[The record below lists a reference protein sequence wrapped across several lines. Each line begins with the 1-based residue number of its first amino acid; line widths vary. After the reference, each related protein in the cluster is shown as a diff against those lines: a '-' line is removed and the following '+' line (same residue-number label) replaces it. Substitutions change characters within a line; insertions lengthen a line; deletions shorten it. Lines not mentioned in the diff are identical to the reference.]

1 MPPVRTVADAA
12 DAFLARATAVTTRRS
27 YGQTMNALTAAYGD
41 RPLEALDGPAI
52 AELTA
57 DRWGTLAPAT
67 WNRHTATLRS
77 FTVFCRRNGWL
88 RVDPCA
94 GLERRPEKTDR
105 TKAVADTSLQRLFRR
120 EDVPIREKCLWRM
133 LYETAARA
141 QEVLSLDIEDV
152 DLDNKRART
161 VSKGGDT
168 EWLHFQSGSARL
180 LPRIIAGRQTGPLFL
195 AERRPAPARTPAA
208 LDVCPVTGR
217 GRLSY
222 ERAEYLF
229 KRHSRRISR
238 NGLTLHQLRHSA
250 LTTLADDN
258 VSLPLLM
265 GQKPPQEPAIPA
277 ALRPPLRRSRRSDDR
292 RPRPSRTTPPTLTQ
306 TQTSEITAV
315 WGW

>member
-1 MPPVRTVADAA
+1 MPPARTVADAA
-12 DAFLARATAVTTRRS
+12 DVFLTRATAVTTRRS
-27 YGQTMNALTAAYGD
+27 YGQTMKVLTAAYGD
-41 RPLEALDGPAI
+41 HPIDGLDGPAI

-57 DRWGTLAPAT
+57 DSWGTLAPAT
-67 WNRHTATLRS
+67 WNRHVATLRS
-77 FTVFCRRNGWL
+77 FTAFCRRTGWL
-88 RVDPCA
+88 QVDLCA
-94 GLERRPEKTDR
+94 GLERRPEKIDR
-105 TKAVADTSLQRLFRR
+105 TKAVADISLQRLFRR
-120 EDVPIREKCLWRM
+120 EDVPIREKCLWRL

-141 QEVLSLDIEDV
+141 QEVLSLNVEDV

-161 VSKGGDT
+161 VSKGGDI
-168 EWLHFQSGSARL
+168 EWVHFQSGSARL

-208 LDVCPVTGR
+208 LDVCPATGR

-238 NGLTLHQLRHSA
+238 TGLTLHQLRHSA

-265 GQKPPQEPAIPA
+265 GKSRHKNLRSLQRYVHPSAEAVAAMTAAHDPA
-277 ALRPPLRRSRRSDDR
+277 ARRRQR
-292 RPRPSRTTPPTLTQ
+292 
-306 TQTSEITAV
+306 
-315 WGW
+315 

>member
-1 MPPVRTVADAA
+1 MPPARTVADAA
-12 DAFLARATAVTTRRS
+12 DVFLTRATAVTTRRS
-27 YGQTMNALTAAYGD
+27 YGQTMKVLTAAYGD
-41 RPLEALDGPAI
+41 RPIDGLDGPAI

-57 DRWGTLAPAT
+57 DSWGTLAPAT
-67 WNRHTATLRS
+67 WNRHVATLRS
-77 FTVFCRRNGWL
+77 FTAFCRRTGWL
-88 RVDPCA
+88 QVDLCA
-94 GLERRPEKTDR
+94 GLERRPEKIDR
-105 TKAVADTSLQRLFRR
+105 TKAVADISLQRLFRR
-120 EDVPIREKCLWRM
+120 EDVPIREKCLWRL

-141 QEVLSLDIEDV
+141 QEVLSLNVEDV

-161 VSKGGDT
+161 VSKGGDI
-168 EWLHFQSGSARL
+168 EWVHFQSGSARL

-208 LDVCPVTGR
+208 LDVCPATGR

-238 NGLTLHQLRHSA
+238 TGLTLHQLRHSA

-265 GQKPPQEPAIPA
+265 GKSRHKNLRSLQRYVHPSAEAVAAMTAAHDPA
-277 ALRPPLRRSRRSDDR
+277 ARRRQR
-292 RPRPSRTTPPTLTQ
+292 
-306 TQTSEITAV
+306 
-315 WGW
+315 

>member
-1 MPPVRTVADAA
+1 VPPARTVADAA
-12 DAFLARATAVTTRRS
+12 DVFLTRATAVTTRRS
-27 YGQTMNALTAAYGD
+27 YGQTMKVLTAAYGD
-41 RPLEALDGPAI
+41 HPIDGLDGPAI

-57 DRWGTLAPAT
+57 DSWGTLAPAT
-67 WNRHTATLRS
+67 WNRHVATLRS
-77 FTVFCRRNGWL
+77 FTAFCRRTGWL
-88 RVDPCA
+88 QVDLCA
-94 GLERRPEKTDR
+94 GLERRPEKIDR
-105 TKAVADTSLQRLFRR
+105 TKAVADISRQRLFRR
-120 EDVPIREKCLWRM
+120 EDVPIREKCLWRL

-141 QEVLSLDIEDV
+141 QEVLSLNVEDV

-161 VSKGGDT
+161 VSKGGDI
-168 EWLHFQSGSARL
+168 EWVHFQSGSARL

-208 LDVCPVTGR
+208 LDVCPATGR

-238 NGLTLHQLRHSA
+238 TGLTLHQLRHSA

-265 GQKPPQEPAIPA
+265 GKSRHKNLRSLQRYVHPSAEAVAAMTAAHDPA
-277 ALRPPLRRSRRSDDR
+277 ARRRQR
-292 RPRPSRTTPPTLTQ
+292 
-306 TQTSEITAV
+306 
-315 WGW
+315 